1 MARRLAR
8 SPSAALADLSL
19 KDDSL
24 LSTTDAAR
32 LVGLT
37 PKTLRCLRCERAG
50 PPCLKF
56 GGSKQS
62 RVVYRRSALERWVRD
77 NATPMGGIDS
87 AG

>member
-1 MARRLAR
+1 MRRKLAL
-8 SPSAALADLSL
+8 PSAALADLSL

-24 LSTTDAAR
+24 LSTTQAAR
-32 LVGLT
+32 LVGLSA
-37 PKTLRCLRCERAG
+37 KTLRCLRCERAG
-50 PPCLKF
+50 PPCLKL

-62 RVVYRRSALERWVRD
+62 RVVYRRSALERWVRE